1 MFSLKSLI
9 LKLNFI
15 MSTYSYFI
23 IGMDNI
29 IPSSIYLYYILKYL
43 FNSNYCVLV
52 GFGILLIYFS
62 LHLIHQTIILLTLHE
77 QLNNLLKISCEL
89 QHTCKACSATV
100 TIKNVNCEEA
110 LKDWDRLLSGH
121 QVAVKYCNLD
131 QHLGEHLLDAV
142 Q

>member
-89 QHTCKACSATV
+89 QHTLASQS
-100 TIKNVNCEEA
+100 NM
-110 LKDWDRLLSGH
+110 
-121 QVAVKYCNLD
+121 
-131 QHLGEHLLDAV
+131 
-142 Q
+142 